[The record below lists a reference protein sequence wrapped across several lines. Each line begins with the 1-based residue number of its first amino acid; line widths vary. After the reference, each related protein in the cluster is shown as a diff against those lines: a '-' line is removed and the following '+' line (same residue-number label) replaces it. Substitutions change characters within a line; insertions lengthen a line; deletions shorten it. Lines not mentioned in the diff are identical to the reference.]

1 MFSLSFVSRYFLI
14 SCLISSVM
22 SWLFSQ
28 MYRNYDSLTKVKTHT
43 SAISPMSNGKW
54 TVSEREESVWLNS
67 GIILRT
73 SWNSTF
79 RCSSLWLP
87 LDDFFS
93 SFKDLSV
100 ASLKK
105 RKKES
110 LNPLRSQRRRQ
121 NLLLFQGVWQQ
132 WDDFHIK
139 NVKVRPQIKTKI
151 SAVYGSSKRCRWRPS
166 GDKSI
171 D

>member
-1 MFSLSFVSRYFLI
+1 MMWTTEFRCTEIMTPSQKWRHIPLQSLPCPMGNGQSLKEK
-14 SCLISSVM
+14 
-22 SWLFSQ
+22 SQ
-28 MYRNYDSLTKVKTHT
+28 C
-43 SAISPMSNGKW
+43 GW
-54 TVSEREESVWLNS
+54 TL

>member
-1 MFSLSFVSRYFLI
+1 M
-14 SCLISSVM
+14 
-22 SWLFSQ
+22 
-28 MYRNYDSLTKVKTHT
+28 KTHT
-43 SAISPMSNGKW
+43 SAIAPISNGNGQSLKEKSQCGW
-54 TVSEREESVWLNS
+54 TL
-67 GIILRT
+67 GIILGT

-105 RKKES
+105 KRKKES
-110 LNPLRSQRRRQ
+110 LNPLRSQRKRQ
-121 NLLLFQGVWQQ
+121 NLLLFQGVWQ

-166 GDKSI
+166 GDRVLISWLAPLMEAR
-171 D
+171 